1 MITDNTPTEQQLTVA
16 DLCQAIEDGRVD
28 YTLRDGCYQV
38 RRTAARRLRLDMD
51 SAMLDI
57 LAGASLEAPGI
68 EYSA

>member
-1 MITDNTPTEQQLTVA
+1 MTDNTPTEQQLTVA

-38 RRTAARRLRLDMD
+38 KRTAARRLRLDID

-57 LAGASLEAPGI
+57 LAGASREAPGM

>member
-1 MITDNTPTEQQLTVA
+1 MRTDNTPTEQQLTVA

-38 RRTAARRLRLDMD
+38 KHTAARRLRLDMD
-51 SAMLDI
+51 SSMLDI
-57 LAGASLEAPGI
+57 LAGTSREAPGM